1 MLASSTIATP
11 GGDALLADLAP
22 GPAGDALVLW
32 TEPLPS
38 ALGPPDVTRQAIF
51 ASRSQDA
58 YPGRTRV
65 RRTGAGRAAG
75 AGERCER
82 RARPGSDRAVAV
94 WQGEDGAIEYSI
106 GDAPPG
112 R

>member
-1 MLASSTIATP
+1 MSTIATP
-11 GGDALLADLAP
+11 GVDALLAGLAP
-22 GPAGDALVLW
+22 GPADDALVLW

-58 YPGRTRV
+58 FPGRSV
-65 RRTGAGRAAG
+65 F
-75 AGERCER
+75 GEPEEV
-82 RARPGSDRAVAV
+82 APPAPVSDASVALDPASDRAVAV
-94 WQGEDGAIEYSI
+94 WQDEDGAIEYSI